1 MVSSLATALLLSS
14 LNAAPS
20 RPIDVVRQGNDQVQK
35 VIGREDASVKKLA
48 DTVDGFV
55 DFGELARRAL
65 GNKDWSKLSAKQK
78 AEFTSTMKDL
88 LRTSYA
94 QKAIGQ
100 KASEV
105 TYDKEQVKGP
115 EASVLTSIA
124 VKASHY
130 PVEYKLYRS
139 GGNGWRIYDVVTDDV
154 SLVQTYRDQFR
165 RLIASKGY
173 EGLLVTLKSKRDQLE
188 KGEARNA
195 DPAATLN

>member
-1 MVSSLATALLLSS
+1 MVWSLATALFLT
-14 LNAAPS
+14 AAPA
-20 RPIDVVRQGNDQVQK
+20 RPIDVVRQGNDQVQQA
-35 VIGREDASVKKLA
+35 IGREDASAKKVA

-65 GNKDWSKLSAKQK
+65 GVKDWSKLSAKQK

-105 TYDKEQVKGP
+105 TYDKEQVKGS

-139 GGNGWRIYDVVTDDV
+139 VAHGWRIYDVVTDDV

-173 EGLLVTLKSKRDQLE
+173 DGLLVTLKSKRDQLE
-188 KGEARNA
+188 KVETKSAGSAS
-195 DPAATLN
+195 TLN